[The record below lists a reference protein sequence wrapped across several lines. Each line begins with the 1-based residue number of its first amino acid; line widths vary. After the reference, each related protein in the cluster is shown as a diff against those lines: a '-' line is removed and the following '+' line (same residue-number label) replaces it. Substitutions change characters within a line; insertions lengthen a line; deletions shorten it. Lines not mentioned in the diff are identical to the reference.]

1 LPQLQYLIGSR
12 GAEVGNNLI
21 DGHDESALIEA
32 EAVAVP
38 KLATT

>member
-1 LPQLQYLIGSR
+1 LQEKFSEKLN

-21 DGHDESALIEA
+21 DGHLASILSSAPKI
-32 EAVAVP
+32 AVP